1 MGRRSRRRPHTAKP
15 YAARRASAL
24 TALFVRTAAFV
35 EAGKS
40 AGELK
45 AAVLVRKRRAV
56 QKRSPPEGACQP
68 LRGFLAPSSAGAA
81 AFSIPVFPET
91 SAETP
96 RLSHSCKSAVCKAAH
111 LAVLT
116 STYAARRPAPKRA
129 GRHGAAAKPPPAAYG
144 EAVCGAPRY
153 FPSMLRKSSS
163 GVLVGVI

>member
-1 MGRRSRRRPHTAKP
+1 MGRRRSRRRPHTAKP

-24 TALFVRTAAFV
+24 TALFVRTAAFWR
-35 EAGKS
+35 S
-40 AGELK
+40 AKVGGGIES
-45 AAVLVRKRRAV
+45 RRACA
-56 QKRSPPEGACQP
+56 KKKSSSK
-68 LRGFLAPSSAGAA
+68 APSSAGAA

-96 RLSHSCKSAVCKAAH
+96 RLSHSCKSAACKAAH

-116 STYAARRPAPKRA
+116 QPYAARRPALLGA
-129 GRHGAAAKPPPAAYG
+129 GRHEAAASPPPAAYG
-144 EAVCGAPRY
+144 KAVCGAPRY